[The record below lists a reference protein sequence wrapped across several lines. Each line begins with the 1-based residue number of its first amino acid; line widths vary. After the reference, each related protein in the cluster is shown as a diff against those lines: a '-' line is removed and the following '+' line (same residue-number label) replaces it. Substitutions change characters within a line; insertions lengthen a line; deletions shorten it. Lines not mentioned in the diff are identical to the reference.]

1 MEKAIIKKT
10 VCMLMVAV
18 ATAVLPCFAQ
28 QPEMS
33 PDQLYLNQEATKKFG
48 ELRASAKSSFQ
59 GVLLYPDDIRNAVL
73 EISQY
78 PDLIMMFKNKK
89 YLNEPEFEK
98 LLKEKPDET
107 QKAIEQLKAYPDIL
121 DILSKNI
128 VITALLG
135 EMVKEKKEETT
146 QVIKRLSDAVQEGHT
161 KSVEGWTEKLQSDPQ
176 AVTELQAASESYAK
190 ANNLPSPNIPMTA
203 AQAPAIRILMA
214 IM

>member
-1 MEKAIIKKT
+1 
-10 VCMLMVAV
+10 MLMVAV